1 MAHDVPDAADRRRP
15 GRIRHATA
23 RLRSPRWLVLH
34 AGLYVV
40 VNGFFVV
47 VWLLAPRSSAT
58 SGAATGVGDRFW
70 PAWVMLL
77 LVIPL
82 GLHAS
87 IVLATRPSRGAAAA
101 APRPRP
107 DGAAAPPAEAPGGR
121 QPEQA
126 ERVLATVLFTDI
138 VGSTERAREVGDR
151 RWGELL
157 DAHDRLAGELV
168 GRFGGRLVK
177 STGDGVLATFDR
189 PGRAIRC
196 ATALRDRLR
205 GLGVEIR
212 AGLHTGEVQYRGADV
227 GGIAVHIAA
236 RVMAAAGAGEVLVS
250 RTVHDLVAGSD
261 YVLEDRGAHALRG
274 MAGEWRLFA
283 VRA

>member
-1 MAHDVPDAADRRRP
+1 M
-15 GRIRHATA
+15 
-23 RLRSPRWLVLH
+23 LH
-34 AGLYVV
+34 AGLYVI

-47 VWLLAPRSSAT
+47 VWLLTPHP
-58 SGAATGVGDRFW
+58 SGVPGIPTGAGDQFW
-70 PAWVMLL
+70 PAWGMLL
-77 LVIPL
+77 LAIPL

-87 IVLATRPSRGAAAA
+87 IVLATRPSRAAPAPPRPDQAAA
-101 APRPRP
+101 AP
-107 DGAAAPPAEAPGGR
+107 AAAPAGDHP
-121 QPEQA
+121 

-138 VGSTERAREVGDR
+138 VGSTQRAREVGDR
-151 RWGELL
+151 RWGQLL
-157 DAHDRLAGELV
+157 DAHDRLARELV

-196 ATALRDRLR
+196 ATGLRDRLR

-212 AGLHTGEVQYRGADV
+212 AGVHTGEVVFRDADV
-227 GGIAVHIAA
+227 GGIAVHLAA

-250 RTVHDLVAGSD
+250 RTVRDLVAGSD
-261 YVLEDRGAHALRG
+261 YVLEDRGAHTLRG
-274 MAGEWRLFA
+274 MTGEWQLFA